1 METVAVF
8 YGGEGGMQGI
18 RYADQRV
25 RVSGCRGEGFAEG
38 GEWCGDNEVGGCW
51 TWVFDGDD
59 RGWVVDG
66 GVIGWKSW
74 DAVSKEGMVEEDE
87 RGTEIYLADR

>member
-38 GEWCGDNEVGGCW
+38 GE
-51 TWVFDGDD
+51 
-59 RGWVVDG
+59 
-66 GVIGWKSW
+66 
-74 DAVSKEGMVEEDE
+74 
-87 RGTEIYLADR
+87 